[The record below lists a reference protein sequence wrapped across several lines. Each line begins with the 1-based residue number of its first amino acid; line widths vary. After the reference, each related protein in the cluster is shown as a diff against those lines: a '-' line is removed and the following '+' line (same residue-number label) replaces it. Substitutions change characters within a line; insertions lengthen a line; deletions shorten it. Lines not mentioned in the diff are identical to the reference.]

1 MRLFFWALTLAAV
14 TATAQK
20 TISLEDAVLQ
30 QGRKFRADRMTGF
43 QWIPNSQSYTYLA
56 DSGKQLMSASAANT
70 TAKELVSLADVNAA
84 TGAKF
89 SNFGTLKWIDASN
102 FIMTDGRNYYSYN
115 TQSKSGKKLA
125 ELPENADNAEFDDNF
140 KNVAFTKD

>member
-1 MRLFFWALTLAAV
+1 MGNVTRPSIVAFYFQPYIMRQFFWVLALAAV

-56 DSGKQLMSASAANT
+56 DSGKQLMSASAC
-70 TAKELVSLADVNAA
+70 LL
-84 TGAKF
+84 
-89 SNFGTLKWIDASN
+89 IH
-102 FIMTDGRNYYSYN
+102 I
-115 TQSKSGKKLA
+115 
-125 ELPENADNAEFDDNF
+125 
-140 KNVAFTKD
+140 